1 MNKHFPSPLL
11 LVFLSIVLIVPA
23 ACVPVPT
30 PVPATATPSN
40 TITDIVWQ
48 WTSVANR
55 TTGETTEV
63 ANPDAYTI
71 TFREDGTLTGQADC
85 NTFTG
90 TYSQEGG
97 FTITVV
103 PDVMAACGGDSLD
116 QQYLVL
122 LEDIVAGGPDGAG
135 GLALE
140 TAGGEQRMLFVNGGA
155 APAP

>member
-1 MNKHFPSPLL
+1 MNKSITLVLL
-11 LVFLSIVLIVPA
+11 CVYVGVVLILPA
-23 ACVPVPT
+23 ACVPLP
-30 PVPATATPSN
+30 PATPAPPASGA

-48 WTSVANR
+48 WASVANR
-55 TTGETTEV
+55 TTDTTTTV
-63 ANPDAYTI
+63 PDPQNYTI
-71 TFREDGTLTGQADC
+71 IFRADGTLSGQADC
-85 NTFTG
+85 TTFTG
-90 TYSQEGG
+90 TYSQDGG

-140 TAGGEQRMLFVNGGA
+140 TAGGEQRMLCANGGA
-155 APAP
+155 ATAP